1 MSRSNRF
8 ILITLV
14 LVLVATAMI
23 WIGCEMG
30 RRDLVGPREPL
41 GPAISPSP
49 IMLGIDQ
56 VIAVQNR
63 HTDRLLTIENV
74 VGTGTT
80 RLADGRYAIQIM
92 VKAAGSEEK
101 LPKTLEGVPVIVVET
116 GEIIAEAA
124 PTDRIRPVPCGV
136 SGNNIGMNPPGRNG
150 VVCYAGTIGCVVEK
164 GGESYFLSNNHI
176 FAQTNRGQIGER
188 IVQPAPAD
196 HEVVCT
202 QDDNDVVA
210 YLSDFCE
217 IKWNPLRNSNTIDAA
232 IAKIK
237 PGIEFTCAMVNDY
250 FTPSSTPAEAFIG
263 MKIKKCGRTTGLT
276 FGEVTTINATI
287 VVNYTLAGYAR
298 FEGQIGYTKLTESGD
313 SGSLI
318 VTQDGNHPVALHFAG
333 SATAGFGNPIQAVL
347 DYFGVTV
354 CGN

>member
-1 MSRSNRF
+1 MSRSKR
-8 ILITLV
+8 LIFGSMLLV
-14 LVLVATAMI
+14 MALTAVI

-41 GPAISPSP
+41 SPAIGPSP
-49 IMLGIDQ
+49 VAFGVDQ
-56 VIAVQNR
+56 VMAIQNR
-63 HTDRLLTIENV
+63 HTNQLLAIDGV

-80 RLADGRYAIQIM
+80 RLADGRYAVQIM
-92 VKAAGSEEK
+92 VKTAESGNK
-101 LPKTLEGVPVIVVET
+101 LPKALEGVPVVVVET
-116 GEIIAEAA
+116 GEIFAEAA

-164 GGESYFLSNNHI
+164 GGKNYFLSNNHV
-176 FAQTNRGQIGER
+176 FAQTNRGQIGEK

-210 YLSDFCE
+210 YLADFCE

-232 IAKIK
+232 IAEIK
-237 PGIEFTCAMVNDY
+237 PGIEFTCAMLNNY
-250 FTPSSTPAEAFIG
+250 FTPSTVPATAYIG

-287 VVNYTLAGYAR
+287 VVDYTLAGYAR

-318 VTQDGNHPVALHFAG
+318 VTEDGNHPVALHFAG
-333 SATAGFGNPIQAVL
+333 SSTSGFGNPIQAVL

-354 CGN
+354 CGE

>member
-1 MSRSNRF
+1 MSKSKRIVLMSM
-8 ILITLV
+8 LLTLA
-14 LVLVATAMI
+14 LTAVI

-41 GPAISPSP
+41 QPAIGPSP
-49 IMLGIDQ
+49 VTFGVDQ
-56 VIAVQNR
+56 VMAIQNR
-63 HTDRLLTIENV
+63 HTDRLLGIENV
-74 VGTGTT
+74 VGTATT

-92 VKAAGSEEK
+92 VKTSGAEDK
-101 LPKTLEGVPVIVVET
+101 LPKLLEGVPVIVVET
-116 GEIIAEAA
+116 GEIVAEAA

-150 VVCYAGTIGCVVEK
+150 VVCYAGTIGCVVTK
-164 GGESYFLSNNHI
+164 AGESYFLSNNHV
-176 FAQTNRGQIGER
+176 FAQTNRGVPGEK
-188 IVQPAPAD
+188 IVQPSPAD
-196 HEVVCT
+196 HEVVCA

-210 YLSDFCE
+210 YLSEFCE

-237 PGIEFTCAMVNDY
+237 PGVEFTCAMVNNY

-263 MKIKKCGRTTGLT
+263 MKLKKCGRTTGLT
-276 FGEVTTINATI
+276 FGEVTSINATI
-287 VVNYTLAGYAR
+287 LVNYTLAGYAR
-298 FEGQIGYTKLTESGD
+298 FENQIGYTKMNESGD

-318 VTQDGNHPVALHFAG
+318 VTEDGNHPVALHFAG
-333 SATAGFGNPIQAVL
+333 SSTGGFGNPIQAVL